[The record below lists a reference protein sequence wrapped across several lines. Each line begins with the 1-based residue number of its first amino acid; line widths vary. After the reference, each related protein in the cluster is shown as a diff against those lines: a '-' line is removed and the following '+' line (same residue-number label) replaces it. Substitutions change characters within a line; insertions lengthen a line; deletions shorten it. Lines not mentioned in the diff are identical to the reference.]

1 MTAMETSTMDRTE
14 RAIDARETAA
24 PPRASRVASNGRGVR
39 RREKTVER
47 NDSMVMDET
56 MRTEGLTRRDSY
68 RRRAGRRRRRAD
80 DMARERGGANASTS
94 DADAGEE
101 SVEDRKRRLKDE
113 DMLIARAKAIREKI
127 KALDARANVKT
138 HDDSQRKS
146 HWEYVMMEMTW
157 LARDFAS
164 ERDWKQETSR
174 QVSQLVAACEGEPA
188 DREKSEEKRRQTRC
202 ATIAAEVAA
211 FWAEAWTRAKERP
224 LPNAAELVDDD
235 DDEGSAGSDGEDV
248 KTEAT
253 ENDEEGE
260 EGDEENGANKASKME
275 LSTPIGNQQPH
286 IAMLATT
293 PTPPPGMKI
302 INSWAS
308 NQLYLTM
315 VEMKRDLVR
324 DAIEA
329 QEQKEQKERAKEAKK
344 AAKKQKASKPT
355 RGRGAKKKDE
365 QDDGEDDAE
374 DGASKADR
382 IAFAESMEMDG
393 MDIDM
398 GLMAPQTPPIVED
411 FAAITYDAVPALNER
426 VYRETMQV
434 EAQKFAEYERSLR
447 GWEENERKRAR
458 ALVEAARYKAED
470 EAHRAT
476 MDERRTF
483 LNAAAARGFYFDEEG
498 YMVDIKGRRRKNRRG
513 EYIQFGAPGHEVDMD
528 FGVPIPKR
536 AGPSLE
542 EKRRSK
548 EAKKKRRAGAM
559 RSWTPMED
567 QLLCAI
573 VHEFG
578 CNWSLI
584 TDAFAAGT
592 PIKGTYH
599 RIEHC
604 RWRFSHLT
612 QIAEQEQNQ
621 QAIAALNLNKG
632 SARTLMA
639 RALPVED
646 ETVRF
651 HFDRSCAVMAKHHQ
665 KIRRTAAQERVG
677 MDKSRRIAPHR
688 SWREVRN
695 FCGPVLSPVKLADQ
709 ALSALASNGTLPGN
723 GNVMGSGGHRL
734 ASISPMGNVIQ
745 PGRGMPASAA
755 AGLNRTGSGGM
766 PMSAMTKS
774 PQGRKKDTKTM
785 AQFQQIG
792 SYSPAAGATAMQLG
806 GIAGAMPATGSK
818 SPALAPG
825 SYSLSAGK
833 TPPTRKTTSMK
844 RKGKKK

>member
-1 MTAMETSTMDRTE
+1 MDRTE
-14 RAIDARETAA
+14 RAIDAREAA
-24 PPRASRVASNGRGVR
+24 PPPRASRVESNGRGVR
-39 RREKTVER
+39 RRERTVER

-286 IAMLATT
+286 IATLATT

-329 QEQKEQKERAKEAKK
+329 QEQKEQTGN
-344 AAKKQKASKPT
+344 KQ
-355 RGRGAKKKDE
+355 
-365 QDDGEDDAE
+365 
-374 DGASKADR
+374 
-382 IAFAESMEMDG
+382 
-393 MDIDM
+393 
-398 GLMAPQTPPIVED
+398 
-411 FAAITYDAVPALNER
+411 
-426 VYRETMQV
+426 
-434 EAQKFAEYERSLR
+434 
-447 GWEENERKRAR
+447 
-458 ALVEAARYKAED
+458 
-470 EAHRAT
+470 
-476 MDERRTF
+476 
-483 LNAAAARGFYFDEEG
+483 
-498 YMVDIKGRRRKNRRG
+498 
-513 EYIQFGAPGHEVDMD
+513 
-528 FGVPIPKR
+528 
-536 AGPSLE
+536 
-542 EKRRSK
+542 
-548 EAKKKRRAGAM
+548 
-559 RSWTPMED
+559 
-567 QLLCAI
+567 
-573 VHEFG
+573 
-578 CNWSLI
+578 
-584 TDAFAAGT
+584 GT
-592 PIKGTYH
+592 G
-599 RIEHC
+599 
-604 RWRFSHLT
+604 
-612 QIAEQEQNQ
+612 
-621 QAIAALNLNKG
+621 
-632 SARTLMA
+632 
-639 RALPVED
+639 
-646 ETVRF
+646 
-651 HFDRSCAVMAKHHQ
+651 
-665 KIRRTAAQERVG
+665 
-677 MDKSRRIAPHR
+677 
-688 SWREVRN
+688 
-695 FCGPVLSPVKLADQ
+695 
-709 ALSALASNGTLPGN
+709 
-723 GNVMGSGGHRL
+723 
-734 ASISPMGNVIQ
+734 
-745 PGRGMPASAA
+745 
-755 AGLNRTGSGGM
+755 
-766 PMSAMTKS
+766 
-774 PQGRKKDTKTM
+774 
-785 AQFQQIG
+785 
-792 SYSPAAGATAMQLG
+792 
-806 GIAGAMPATGSK
+806 
-818 SPALAPG
+818 
-825 SYSLSAGK
+825 
-833 TPPTRKTTSMK
+833 
-844 RKGKKK
+844 

>member
-1 MTAMETSTMDRTE
+1 MVV
-14 RAIDARETAA
+14 DAT
-24 PPRASRVASNGRGVR
+24 
-39 RREKTVER
+39 T
-47 NDSMVMDET
+47 
-56 MRTEGLTRRDSY
+56 RTEGLTRRDS
-68 RRRAGRRRRRAD
+68 RPSRAERRRRRAD
-80 DMARERGGANASTS
+80 EMARERDGANASTS
-94 DADAGEE
+94 DADSGEE
-101 SVEDRKRRLKDE
+101 SVEERKRRLKDE

-138 HDDSQRKS
+138 HDDSRRKS

-174 QVSQLVAACEGEPA
+174 QVSQLVAACEGAPA
-188 DREKSEEKRRQTRC
+188 DREESEEKRRQTRC
-202 ATIAAEVAA
+202 AAIATKVAA

-224 LPNAAELVDDD
+224 LPNAAELVEDDE
-235 DDEGSAGSDGEDV
+235 DEGSAGSDGDDV
-248 KTEAT
+248 KTEEAT

-260 EGDEENGANKASKME
+260 EGDEENGANKVSKME
-275 LSTPIGNQQPH
+275 MSTPIGNQQSH
-286 IAMLATT
+286 IATLAAT
-293 PTPPPGMKI
+293 PTPPLGMKI

-308 NQLYLTM
+308 NQLYLAM

-329 QEQKEQKERAKEAKK
+329 QEQKEQKERAKK
-344 AAKKQKASKPT
+344 AAKKQKTTKPT

-365 QDDGEDDAE
+365 QEDGEDDAE

-398 GLMAPQTPPIVED
+398 DPIAPQTPPIVED
-411 FAAITYDAVPALNER
+411 FAAITYDAVPVLNER

-458 ALVEAARYKAED
+458 ALVEAARYQAEE
-470 EAHRAT
+470 EAHRET
-476 MDERRTF
+476 MDQRRTF

-513 EYIQFGAPGHEVDMD
+513 EYIQFGAPGHEADMD

-604 RWRFSHLT
+604 RWRFAHLT

-632 SARTLMA
+632 SARMLMA

-665 KIRRTAAQERVG
+665 KIRRSAAQERVG

-695 FCGPVLSPVKLADQ
+695 FCGPVLSPVELADQ
-709 ALSALASNGTLPGN
+709 VLGALAPNGGLPGN
-723 GNVMGSGGHRL
+723 GNVMSSGGHRL
-734 ASISPMGNVIQ
+734 AAISPMGNIMQ
-745 PGRGMPASAA
+745 PGRGMPASTAT
-755 AGLNRTGSGGM
+755 GLNRTGSGGM
-766 PMSAMTKS
+766 PMSAAAKT

-825 SYSLSAGK
+825 SYNLSGAK
-833 TPPTRKTTSMK
+833 TPLTRKTTSMK